1 METLR
6 LRVNGTWHQFVRG
19 TQIPDEMT
27 LAELLRNVLGYTDVR
42 LVCNEGAC
50 GACTVLVN
58 GRSVLSC
65 MTLAADCDGKEI
77 TTVAGLPED
86 DFVVKAFANM
96 AEPGYGTAMQC
107 GACTP
112 GFVMEAHSL
121 LREDPHPSDE
131 KIREALS
138 GHICRCGCYKG
149 IERAVHNCAQESD
162 ACKKGGAG
170 CSDNG

>member
-1 METLR
+1 MDTIR
-6 LRVNGTWHQFVRG
+6 LRVNGIWHTFKKDAE
-19 TQIPDEMT
+19 IPAEMT

-42 LVCNEGAC
+42 VVCNEGAC
-50 GACTVLVN
+50 GACTVLID
-58 GRSVLSC
+58 GKSALSC
-65 MTLAADCDGKEI
+65 MTLAVDCDGKEI

-86 DFVVKAFANM
+86 DPVVKAFARM

-112 GFVMEAHSL
+112 GFVLEAHSL
-121 LREDPHPSDE
+121 LSEDPHPSDE

-149 IERAVHNCAQESD
+149 IERAVHNCAKSGCCGE
-162 ACKKGGAG
+162 GGAG
-170 CSDNG
+170 C

>member
-65 MTLAADCDGKEI
+65 MTLAAGQIIK
-77 TTVAGLPED
+77 
-86 DFVVKAFANM
+86 
-96 AEPGYGTAMQC
+96 
-107 GACTP
+107 
-112 GFVMEAHSL
+112 
-121 LREDPHPSDE
+121 HPFQQ
-131 KIREALS
+131 ALVLETEVFLF
-138 GHICRCGCYKG
+138 G
-149 IERAVHNCAQESD
+149 
-162 ACKKGGAG
+162 
-170 CSDNG
+170 